1 MPYQEQNMLP
11 YSLAVPNA
19 HWLSL
24 NPKLEGLI
32 VPSEFYG
39 IAAAGKP
46 IIMIGDR
53 NGEISRI
60 VQQHGCG
67 IVVAPGDV
75 DSLIEAL
82 RLLSNGPDTVAEM
95 GARARAML
103 SARFTRQK
111 ALQRWCGLLNQLG
124 VLEPKPLMDK
134 DMPILNRSKDLV

>member
-1 MPYQEQNMLP
+1 
-11 YSLAVPNA
+11 
-19 HWLSL
+19 
-24 NPKLEGLI
+24 LI
-32 VPSEFYG
+32 VPSKFYG
-39 IAAAGKP
+39 VAAAGKP

-67 IVVAPGDV
+67 IVVVPGDV
-75 DSLIEAL
+75 DSLIDAL
-82 RLLSNGPDTVAEM
+82 RLLSNEPDTVAEM

-103 SARFTRQK
+103 SAHFTRQK

-134 DMPILNRSKDLV
+134 DIPILNRSKDLV